1 MELCFFSKACRVV
14 TLLYMI
20 IYEKCFMFDIAYGKM
35 QMHEYLA
42 WERKSSMNSFDN
54 GFHGF
59 MVLLGNTKD
68 VLS

>member
-1 MELCFFSKACRVV
+1 
-14 TLLYMI
+14 
-20 IYEKCFMFDIAYGKM
+20 MFDIAYGEM

-42 WERKSSMNSFDN
+42 RERKSSMNSFEN

>member
-1 MELCFFSKACRVV
+1 
-14 TLLYMI
+14 MI
-20 IYEKCFMFDIAYGKM
+20 IYAKCFMFDIAYGEM